1 MELVEY
7 PEHYPVRDIGLSNC
21 PLLMILGCPWMK
33 KTHANRHGESDHTTE
48 AADIAAFIA
57 FLGPNP
63 AASTP
68 DSKAPDAGTVMPPD
82 TLAACTG
89 ERQVNCPCDI
99 QM

>member
-33 KTHANRHGESDHTTE
+33 KTHANRHGESCV
-48 AADIAAFIA
+48 IFGI
-57 FLGPNP
+57 NP
-63 AASTP
+63 AASTL
-68 DSKAPDAGTVMPPD
+68 DGKAPDAGTVTPPD